1 MRYFNLKYISWFIFI
16 ILILLSILY
25 SHFLFEIKFKDE
37 KVGIRLKNKLLF
49 KLIRINIQLYPPKK
63 KRDKKKSSLKDLK
76 LLEDELNNIINIIRK
91 IKPVEIYS
99 NIYISNTNPY
109 IIIYAN
115 ALINAIYGNIINIF
129 NCEKIYLNI
138 TPKFVEN
145 NIEGS
150 VTIHIKFRVI
160 SFFKGIPIFIRV
172 LRLKLKSKEG
182 DISDSY

>member
-1 MRYFNLKYISWFIFI
+1 MKYFNFKYISLFIFI

-25 SHFLFEIKFKDE
+25 SHFLFEIKFKN
-37 KVGIRLKNKLLF
+37 KKIVIRLKIKLLF

-150 VTIHIKFRVI
+150 VKIHIKFRVI

>member
-1 MRYFNLKYISWFIFI
+1 MRYFNLKYISLFIFI
-16 ILILLSILY
+16 ILILLSILH
-25 SHFLFEIKFKDE
+25 SHFLCDIKFKNN
-37 KVGIRLKNKLLF
+37 KIVIRLKIKLLF

-150 VTIHIKFRVI
+150 VKIHIKFRVI

>member
-1 MRYFNLKYISWFIFI
+1 MRYFNLKYISLFIFI
-16 ILILLSILY
+16 ILILLLILY
-25 SHFLFEIKFKDE
+25 SHFLFEIKFKNE
-37 KVGIRLKNKLLF
+37 KVVIRLKIKLLF

-63 KRDKKKSSLKDLK
+63 KSDKKKGSLKDLRF
-76 LLEDELNNIINIIRK
+76 LEGELHNIIDIMKK
-91 IKPVEIYS
+91 IKLVELYSDIYL
-99 NIYISNTNPY
+99 SNTNPY
-109 IIIYAN
+109 ITIYVN

-150 VTIHIKFRVI
+150 VKIHIKFRVI

-182 DISDSY
+182 DINDSY

>member
-1 MRYFNLKYISWFIFI
+1 MRYFNLKYISLFIFI

-25 SHFLFEIKFKDE
+25 SHFLFEIKFKN
-37 KVGIRLKNKLLF
+37 KKIVLRLKIKLLF

-150 VTIHIKFRVI
+150 VKIHIKFRVI

-182 DISDSY
+182 DINDSY

>member
-1 MRYFNLKYISWFIFI
+1 M
-16 ILILLSILY
+16 
-25 SHFLFEIKFKDE
+25 
-37 KVGIRLKNKLLF
+37 
-49 KLIRINIQLYPPKK
+49 
-63 KRDKKKSSLKDLK
+63 KDLK

-150 VTIHIKFRVI
+150 VKIHIKFR
-160 SFFKGIPIFIRV
+160 
-172 LRLKLKSKEG
+172 
-182 DISDSY
+182 

>member
-1 MRYFNLKYISWFIFI
+1 MRYFNLKYISLFIFI

-25 SHFLFEIKFKDE
+25 SHFLFEIKFKN
-37 KVGIRLKNKLLF
+37 KKIVIRLKIKLLF

-150 VTIHIKFRVI
+150 VKIHIKFRVI
-160 SFFKGIPIFIRV
+160 SFFKGIPIS
-172 LRLKLKSKEG
+172 LKATTKL
-182 DISDSY
+182 

>member
-1 MRYFNLKYISWFIFI
+1 MEFRLSNIRYKKQKRKKKI
-16 ILILLSILY
+16 
-25 SHFLFEIKFKDE
+25 
-37 KVGIRLKNKLLF
+37 VIRLKIKLLF

-150 VTIHIKFRVI
+150 VKIHIKFRVI

>member
-1 MRYFNLKYISWFIFI
+1 M
-16 ILILLSILY
+16 
-25 SHFLFEIKFKDE
+25 
-37 KVGIRLKNKLLF
+37 
-49 KLIRINIQLYPPKK
+49 
-63 KRDKKKSSLKDLK
+63 KDLK

-138 TPKFVEN
+138 TPKFAEN

-150 VTIHIKFRVI
+150 VKIHIKFRVI

>member
-1 MRYFNLKYISWFIFI
+1 MRYFNLKYISLFIFI

-25 SHFLFEIKFKDE
+25 SHFLFEIKFKN
-37 KVGIRLKNKLLF
+37 KKIVIRLKIKLLF

-91 IKPVEIYS
+91 IKPGEIYS
-99 NIYISNTNPY
+99 NIDISNTNPY
-109 IIIYAN
+109 IIIYGN
-115 ALINAIYGNIINIF
+115 SLINAIYGNIINIF

-150 VTIHIKFRVI
+150 VKIHIKFRVI

-182 DISDSY
+182 DIIDSY

>member
-1 MRYFNLKYISWFIFI
+1 MRYFNLKYISLFIFI

-25 SHFLFEIKFKDE
+25 SHFLFEIKFKN
-37 KVGIRLKNKLLF
+37 KKIVIRLKIKLLF

-91 IKPVEIYS
+91 IKPVEIYT
-99 NIYISNTNPY
+99 NIYICNTNPY

-150 VTIHIKFRVI
+150 VKIHIKFRVI

>member
-1 MRYFNLKYISWFIFI
+1 MRYFNLKYISLFIFI

-25 SHFLFEIKFKDE
+25 SHFLFEIKFKN
-37 KVGIRLKNKLLF
+37 KKIVIRLKIKLLF

-109 IIIYAN
+109 ITIYVN
-115 ALINAIYGNIINIF
+115 ALINAIYGNIINIL
-129 NCEKIYLNI
+129 NCEKLYLNI
-138 TPKFVEN
+138 TPKFTEN
-145 NIEGS
+145 NIKGS
-150 VTIHIKFRVI
+150 ITIHIKFRPI
-160 SFFKGIPIFIRV
+160 IMFKLIPILIRTII
-172 LRLKLKSKEG
+172 LKYRTKEG
-182 DISDSY
+182 EEVDSN

>member
-1 MRYFNLKYISWFIFI
+1 MRYFNLKYISLFIFI

-25 SHFLFEIKFKDE
+25 SHFLFEIKFKN
-37 KVGIRLKNKLLF
+37 KKIVIRLKIKLLF

-145 NIEGS
+145 NI
-150 VTIHIKFRVI
+150 K
-160 SFFKGIPIFIRV
+160 
-172 LRLKLKSKEG
+172 
-182 DISDSY
+182 

>member
-1 MRYFNLKYISWFIFI
+1 MRYFNLKYISLFIFI

-25 SHFLFEIKFKDE
+25 SHFLFEIKFKN
-37 KVGIRLKNKLLF
+37 KKIVIRLKIKLLF

-63 KRDKKKSSLKDLK
+63 KRAKKKSSLKDLK

-150 VTIHIKFRVI
+150 VKIHIKFRII

>member
-1 MRYFNLKYISWFIFI
+1 MRYFNLKYISLFIFI

-25 SHFLFEIKFKDE
+25 SHFLFEIKFKN
-37 KVGIRLKNKLLF
+37 KKIVIRLKIKLLF

-63 KRDKKKSSLKDLK
+63 KRAKKKSSLKDLK

-115 ALINAIYGNIINIF
+115 ALINTIYGNIINIF

-150 VTIHIKFRVI
+150 VKIHIKFRVI